1 MNDNINI
8 LTTMRNN
15 KMLDLLSL
23 KAQNLN
29 DIATN
34 LEKQIKA
41 LDYSLAQNKAL
52 LEINEYA
59 ENEKEDLI
67 SGSEVCEDILDIANK
82 ALGDDKNDIKNN
94 YYLLNNILSLCNC
107 GLCNIAYIL

>member
-34 LEKQIKA
+34 VEKQIKA
-41 LDYSLAQNKAL
+41 LDYSLAQSKAL
-52 LEINEYA
+52 LDIKEYI
-59 ENEKEDLI
+59 EKNIYYSSSSLTRNLDGNNI
-67 SGSEVCEDILDIANK
+67 DDILDIINK
-82 ALGDDKNDIKNN
+82 ALGDDK
-94 YYLLNNILSLCNC
+94 
-107 GLCNIAYIL
+107 